1 MSELAKR
8 RIILM
13 ADDDVED
20 CQLVRDALSEA
31 GRSHDLR
38 TVRDGEELLD
48 YLRHCG
54 QYVGGHDAPRPD
66 LILLDFKMPRKDG
79 REALREIKADP
90 RLRLIP
96 VVVLST
102 STIEDDVAFS
112 YDTGANSFIAKPA
125 TFRQWVE
132 SVKILCEYWFDI
144 VELPSSDSSNLC
156 RTKTSLLES
165 EPGRVGLETEPGR
178 VGPESEPYRIGPK

>member
-1 MSELAKR
+1 MPEFAKR

-13 ADDDVED
+13 ADDDAED

-31 GRSHDLR
+31 AQSHDLR
-38 TVRDGEELLD
+38 TVRDGEELLE

-54 QYVGGHDAPRPD
+54 QYAGAVDAPRPD

-90 RLRLIP
+90 LLRLIP

-102 STIEDDVAFS
+102 STIEDDIAFS
-112 YDTGANSFIAKPA
+112 YDKGANSFITKPA

-132 SVKILCEYWFDI
+132 IAEMLGKYWFD
-144 VELPSSDSSNLC
+144 VVALPPSDYSDHH
-156 RTKTSLLES
+156 RTRTSLVEP
-165 EPGRVGLETEPGR
+165 EPGPVDPDFDACRA
-178 VGPESEPYRIGPK
+178 SPK